1 MWNTIGFEPNQN
13 SVKFFTF
20 LAIPAR
26 ISLRFAS
33 AAERVF
39 LLLKLHSGHARD
51 LSLADMMQ
59 AILMLMYND
68 RATGHVD

>member
-1 MWNTIGFEPNQN
+1 MEY
-13 SVKFFTF
+13 FTF
-20 LAIPAR
+20 LAIPAP
-26 ISLRFAS
+26 ISLKFAS

-39 LLLKLHSGHARD
+39 SLLKLHFGHARD

-59 AILMLMYND
+59 ASLMLMYND